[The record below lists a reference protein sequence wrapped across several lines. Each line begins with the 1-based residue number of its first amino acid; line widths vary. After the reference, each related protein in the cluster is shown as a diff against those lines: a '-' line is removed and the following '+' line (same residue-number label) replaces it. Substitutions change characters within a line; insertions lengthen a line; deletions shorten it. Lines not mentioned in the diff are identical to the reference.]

1 MLLGPPTKKG
11 LMVGFNVFYR
21 FENLGQ
27 VNIRNTMKKILYRI
41 GEFFTILLIFGVFY
55 LLMIIG
61 NV

>member
-1 MLLGPPTKKG
+1 
-11 LMVGFNVFYR
+11 MVGFKVFYR

-55 LLMIIG
+55 LLMVIG
-61 NV
+61 NI